1 MYPQRLCPYNVPHF
15 VGLVGTFGDSS
26 ETAHLDSFGS
36 VEHNTLPVKELEV
49 AYAGE
54 SNQIFDVSTPML
66 YINYGR
72 KRDRTGSFV
81 DTLCLSVR

>member
-1 MYPQRLCPYNVPHF
+1 LG
-15 VGLVGTFGDSS
+15 GLSG
-26 ETAHLDSFGS
+26 TAHLDISGS
-36 VEHNTLPVKELEV
+36 VEYGALTVKELE
-49 AYAGE
+49 AAHAGE
-54 SNQIFDVSTPML
+54 SDQIFDVSTPML

>member
-1 MYPQRLCPYNVPHF
+1 
-15 VGLVGTFGDSS
+15 VGTSGSIEYHS
-26 ETAHLDSFGS
+26 LTA
-36 VEHNTLPVKELEV
+36 KEIEV